1 MERRGV
7 PGHGFAGIEPL
18 AAALVCAVGV
28 EFLVL
33 RTFTRTAVHIP
44 GIEALAGPYSTVADF
59 GRFAYYLSVV
69 LLNAA
74 LPALAWR
81 LWRSGDPAAR
91 LAGAVAVGFMLAAA
105 GARAGVVSGYWIDAT
120 SIGAVLILVAAAPS
134 LAPWRQAAVTG
145 TFAAAFVLS
154 GAHTLAQTAT
164 ASALRFDASGL
175 LTPAEATALL
185 FALGTP
191 LVLQRRPRRREWLI
205 AVAVAAV
212 TFGLFAGNPWTT
224 RILML
229 WSAGLS
235 GSFPAALYAAAA
247 GAFTLTVA
255 VLLRD
260 GRKLEAFGL
269 LLLLGG
275 GIGLHSTY
283 QTGLVVAGV
292 AIFLAGAS
300 TMRLGRVTL
309 PAATII
315 AEDRG
320 RPRTRVGAVAAR
332 PSSSPR

>member
-1 MERRGV
+1 MERRGA

-28 EFLVL
+28 ELLVL

-44 GIEALAGPYSTVADF
+44 GIEALAGPYSAVADF

-69 LLNAA
+69 LLIAA

-81 LWRSGDPAAR
+81 LWTSGDVAAR
-91 LAGAVAVGFMLAAA
+91 LASAVVVGFLVAAA
-105 GARAGVVSGYWIDAT
+105 GARAGVVSSYWIDAA
-120 SIGAVLILVAAAPS
+120 SIGAVLLLVAVAPS
-134 LAPWRQAAVTG
+134 MAPWRQAAVTG
-145 TFAAAFVLS
+145 AFAAAFVFS
-154 GAHTLAQTAT
+154 GAHTLSQTAT
-164 ASALRFDASGL
+164 VTGLRFDGSGL
-175 LTPAEATALL
+175 LTPAEAAALL

-191 LVLQRRPRRREWLI
+191 LVLQRRPVRREWLI
-205 AVAVAAV
+205 AGAVAAV

-235 GSFPAALYAAAA
+235 GSFPAVLYGAAA
-247 GAFTLTVA
+247 GAFTLTVVA
-255 VLLRD
+255 LLRD
-260 GRKLEAFGL
+260 RRRLEAFGL

-292 AIFLAGAS
+292 ALFLAGAS
-300 TMRLGRVTL
+300 TMKRGRLAVRVG
-309 PAATII
+309 AVI